1 MEHHVVIEKLCSCA
15 KKEGLSQIATYDA
28 KDTAHEA
35 AQIQLERMN
44 GSFCGKHE
52 FQLYLSRF
60 MRRKYSWNKYSWN
73 SCLPQ
78 KCASYEAECN
88 KKDE

>member
-35 AQIQLERMN
+35 AQLQLERMN

-52 FQLYLSRF
+52 FQLVEVNDNF
-60 MRRKYSWNKYSWN
+60 VIGMVGGGCGCKH
-73 SCLPQ
+73 
-78 KCASYEAECN
+78 
-88 KKDE
+88 